1 MCSGPHTAAHGLAN
15 HVDCE
20 PTSRAH
26 MRGREPT
33 ISAHEPR
40 FMASSSQTAT
50 RTQIHS
56 TQNRGDITVSVISH
70 AMGVRSTRGMASSAL
85 AFKRYRKT
93 TFPRVCDFATES
105 ILARFAMRRG
115 EAMVW
120 GGCVGKA
127 GAPAGGTPNVGKFS
141 APAAHQ

>member
-1 MCSGPHTAAHGLAN
+1 MRCYRSFPPVGPTMCSGPHTAAPGLAN

-40 FMASSSQTAT
+40 FMARSSQTAT
-50 RTQIHS
+50 RTQIHG
-56 TQNRGDITVSVISH
+56 TQDRRDITVSVISH
-70 AMGVRSTRGMASSAL
+70 AMGVRSTRGMASSAV

-93 TFPRVCDFATES
+93 TFPRVCDFANRVNFGAVCHE
-105 ILARFAMRRG
+105 ARRG
-115 EAMVW
+115 D
-120 GGCVGKA
+120 GVG
-127 GAPAGGTPNVGKFS
+127 
-141 APAAHQ
+141 

>member
-1 MCSGPHTAAHGLAN
+1 VL
-15 HVDCE
+15 
-20 PTSRAH
+20 
-26 MRGREPT
+26 
-33 ISAHEPR
+33 
-40 FMASSSQTAT
+40 
-50 RTQIHS
+50 
-56 TQNRGDITVSVISH
+56 VISH

-93 TFPRVCDFATES
+93 TFPRVCDFANRVNFGAVCHE
-105 ILARFAMRRG
+105 ARRG
-115 EAMVW
+115 DGV